1 VTEGP
6 RRATFAGRAEGKIET
21 GNRAMAG
28 TYVYVISGD
37 HVLPFERLKPLK
49 REYYDA
55 HMDQLPDRH

>member
-1 VTEGP
+1 
-6 RRATFAGRAEGKIET
+6 
-21 GNRAMAG
+21 MAG